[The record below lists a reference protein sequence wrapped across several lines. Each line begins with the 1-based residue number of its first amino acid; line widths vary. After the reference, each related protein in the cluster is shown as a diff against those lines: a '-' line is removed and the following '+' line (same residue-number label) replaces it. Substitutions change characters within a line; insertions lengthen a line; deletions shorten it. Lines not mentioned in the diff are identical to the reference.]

1 MPSSLP
7 RPLADLPVRRLTRDD
22 LVPCADLSEDRGWPR
37 DEHRW
42 GLLLT
47 AGTAYGIDDPE
58 GKGLMATCV
67 VTSYGPGMAAI
78 GMLLVAGRYSRQG
91 VARHLM
97 HRVIDSTG
105 GAPLSLYATPAG
117 RPLYEELGFRAV
129 GRTQRVSGHLRPAAE
144 PGSSATGALPGP
156 AADAG
161 PTVRPAT
168 AGDLP
173 ALLRLDSEVVG
184 LDRMQL
190 LARLPAFADHLRV
203 AEDGGELVGYAALW
217 PSSDTHVVGPLIA
230 RDTATAKLLVVS
242 LAGATD
248 RPLRADIDAR
258 HEELLAWF
266 GACGLEPGSAT
277 TVMRLG
283 NPSPQGDWTRSFAP
297 LSVATG

>member
-42 GLLLT
+42 GLLLA
-47 AGTAYGIDDPE
+47 AGTAYGIDDPA

-67 VTSYGPGMAAI
+67 VTSYGPDLAAI
-78 GMLLVAGRYSRQG
+78 GMLLVAGRYGRQG

-97 HRVIDSTG
+97 HQVIDATG

-117 RPLYEELGFRAV
+117 LPLYEKLGFNAV
-129 GRTQRVSGHLRPAAE
+129 GRAQRVSGRFRPDARS
-144 PGSSATGALPGP
+144 GSHGAGVHTGP
-156 AADAG
+156 AGRAG
-161 PTVRPAT
+161 LTVRPAT

-173 ALLRLDSEVVG
+173 AMIRLDAEAFG
-184 LDRMQL
+184 LDRMRL
-190 LARLPAFADHLRV
+190 LTRLPAFADHLRV
-203 AEDGGELVGYAALW
+203 AEDGGEFVGYAALW
-217 PSSDTHVVGPLIA
+217 PSSESHVVGPLIA
-230 RDTATAKLLVVS
+230 RDTATAKLLVAS

-277 TVMRLG
+277 TVMTLG
-283 NPSPQGDWTRSFAP
+283 NPPPSGDWTQRFAP

>member
-7 RPLADLPVRRLTRDD
+7 RPFADLPVRRLTRDD

-67 VTSYGPGMAAI
+67 VTSYGPDLATI
-78 GMLLVAGRYSRQG
+78 GMLLVAGRYGRRG

-97 HRVIDSTG
+97 RRVIDAAG

-117 RPLYEELGFRAV
+117 RPLYEELGFSTV
-129 GRTQRVSGHLRPAAE
+129 GRTQRVSGLFRPPGE
-144 PGSSATGALPGP
+144 PGSHEAGVHLGP
-156 AADAG
+156 AGGAG
-161 PTVRPAT
+161 PSVRPAT

-173 ALLRLDSEVVG
+173 AMIRLDAQAFG
-184 LDRMQL
+184 LDRMRL
-190 LARLPAFADHLRV
+190 LTRLPAFADHLRV

-217 PSSDTHVVGPLIA
+217 PSSESHVVGPLIA

-248 RPLRADIDAR
+248 RPLRADVDAR

-266 GACGLEPGSAT
+266 GTCGLEPGSAT
-277 TVMRLG
+277 TVMSLG
-283 NPSPQGDWTRSFAP
+283 RTPPPGDWTWRFAP

>member
-1 MPSSLP
+1 MPSSLT

-22 LVPCADLSEDRGWPR
+22 LVPCADLSEERGWPR

-67 VTSYGPGMAAI
+67 VTSYGPDMAAI
-78 GMLLVAGRYSRQG
+78 GMLLVAGRYGRQG

-117 RPLYEELGFRAV
+117 RPLYEELGFRTV
-129 GRTQRVSGHLRPAAE
+129 GRTQRVSGHFRPASE
-144 PGSSATGALPGP
+144 PGSRTTGGQPGP
-156 AADAG
+156 DDVTG
-161 PTVRPAT
+161 LTVRPAT

-173 ALLRLDSEVVG
+173 AMLRLDSEVSG

-203 AEDGGELVGYAALW
+203 AEDNGELIGYAALW
-217 PSSDTHVVGPLIA
+217 PSSDNHVVGPLIA
-230 RDTATAKLLVVS
+230 RDTATAKLLVIS

-248 RPLRADIDAR
+248 RPLRADVDAR

-266 GACGLEPGSAT
+266 AECGLEPGSST
-277 TVMRLG
+277 TIMTLG
-283 NPSPQGDWTRSFAP
+283 TPPPPGDWTRRFAP

>member
-67 VTSYGPGMAAI
+67 VTSYGADLAAI

-97 HRVIDSTG
+97 QRVIDSTG
-105 GAPLSLYATPAG
+105 GTPLSLYATSAG
-117 RPLYEELGFRAV
+117 RPLYEKLGFRTV
-129 GRTQRVSGHLRPAAE
+129 GRNQRVSGRFRSAAE
-144 PGSSATGALPGP
+144 PDGHGTGGHPGS

-173 ALLRLDSEVVG
+173 AMLRLDAEASGV
-184 LDRMQL
+184 DRTHL

-203 AEDGGELVGYAALW
+203 AEDGGALVGYAALW
-217 PSSDTHVVGPLIA
+217 PSEGSHVVGPLIA
-230 RDTATAKLLVVS
+230 RDTATAKVLVRS

-248 RPLRADIDAR
+248 RPLRVDVDAR

-283 NPSPQGDWTRSFAP
+283 SRRQPEDWTRLFAP

>member
-7 RPLADLPVRRLTRDD
+7 RPLAGLPVRRLTRDD

-58 GKGLMATCV
+58 SKGLMATCV
-67 VTSYGPGMAAI
+67 VTSYGPDLATV

-97 HRVIDSTG
+97 HQVIESAG
-105 GAPLSLYATPAG
+105 GTPLSLHATPAG
-117 RPLYEELGFRAV
+117 RPLYEELGFSAV
-129 GRTQRVSGHLRPAAE
+129 GRTQRVGGTFRPPTQ
-144 PGSSATGALPGP
+144 PGSHGTRVTGQTGE
-156 AADAG
+156 AG
-161 PTVRPAT
+161 LTVRPAT

-173 ALLRLDSEVVG
+173 AMLRLDAEVLG
-184 LDRMQL
+184 LDRMHL

-203 AEDGGELVGYAALW
+203 AEDDGKLVGYAALW
-217 PSSDTHVVGPLIA
+217 PSSESHVIGPLIA
-230 RDTATAKLLVVS
+230 RDTVTAKLLVVS
-242 LAGATD
+242 LAGSTG

-258 HEELLAWF
+258 HEELLAWL
-266 GACGLEPGSAT
+266 GACGLEPSSST
-277 TVMRLG
+277 TVMSLG
-283 NPSPQGDWTRSFAP
+283 DPPLLGDWTRRFAP